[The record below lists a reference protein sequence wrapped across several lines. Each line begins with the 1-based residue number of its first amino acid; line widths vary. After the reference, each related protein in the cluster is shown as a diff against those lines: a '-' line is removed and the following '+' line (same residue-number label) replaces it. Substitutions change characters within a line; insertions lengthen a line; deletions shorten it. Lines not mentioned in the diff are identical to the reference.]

1 MSNEIKVGLLLVVS
15 LAVLAWF
22 SIAGGAL
29 GFGKNAPMRDL
40 MAVFADVEGIKEGT
54 RVKMAGV
61 DVGEVERVELQSNG
75 TAILR
80 FKVKESVALPAD
92 VSAQI
97 TSSGLIG
104 ERYVALVPGSLGAKG
119 DGGLLP
125 ANVNQLPVLGTVDP
139 TNISTDFAEMAR
151 DMKGM
156 IARLNT
162 VLGDP
167 ENGEKLQQIIDG
179 LSKFSDNL
187 GSSGGD
193 LDKTMK
199 DFGAAANNLAE
210 ISDRLKRGEGPLGQ
224 LLVDDGGTTKNNLN
238 QTLDELHKAVK
249 DFREIMQKVNGGQGT
264 IGKLVNDNET
274 AQKFEDALDTFNNIS
289 AKLDGFRAEANLE
302 GAGLIG
308 ESGVYKGGVNGRVQL
323 GTTFIDAGVAGD
335 GFAARNDSQGSK
347 YYGKDFGPQAKYT
360 AQVGKMFPGALAGED
375 IAVRAGLKNSS
386 AGVGVDAY
394 GNLVGKRVKY
404 SADAYDFGGNDTPGS
419 NKPHVDV
426 SARADLIGSRVYG
439 IVGYDNVLSED
450 YGAPMVGLGV
460 RFQTDAAKK

>member
-1 MSNEIKVGLLLVVS
+1 MTKEIKVGLLLVAS

-22 SIAGGAL
+22 TMASGSL
-29 GFGKNAPMRDL
+29 FGKSVEMREL
-40 MAVFADVEGIKEGT
+40 MAVFTDVGGVKEGSL
-54 RVKMAGV
+54 VKMAGV
-61 DVGEVERVELQSNG
+61 DVGNVSRIDLQPNG

-80 FKVKESVALPAD
+80 FNVRKSVALPAD

-104 ERYVALVPGSLGAKG
+104 ERFVGLVPGALGVQG
-119 DGGLLP
+119 DGGLL
-125 ANVNQLPVLGTVDP
+125 ADDVKQLPALDTLDP

-167 ENGEKLQQIIDG
+167 ENGEKLQKIVDG
-179 LSKFSDNL
+179 ISKFSENL

-193 LDKTMK
+193 LNETMRE
-199 DFGAAANNLAE
+199 FGAAAHNLAE
-210 ISDRLKRGEGPLGQ
+210 ISNRLKNGEGPLGQ
-224 LLVDDGGTTKNNLN
+224 LLVDDGGQTKNNIN
-238 QTLDELHKAVK
+238 QTLEELNKAVR

-274 AQKFEDALDTFNNIS
+274 AQKFEDALDTFNSIS
-289 AKLDGFRAEANLE
+289 TKLDGFRAEANLE
-302 GAGLIG
+302 GAGLLG
-308 ESGVYKGGVNGRVQL
+308 ESGIYKGGVNGRVQL
-323 GTTFIDAGVAGD
+323 GTTFVDAGVTGD
-335 GFAARNDSQGSK
+335 GFALRNDKAGSK
-347 YYGKDFGPQAKYT
+347 YYGKDFGPTAKYS
-360 AQVGKMFPGALAGED
+360 AQVGKMFPGALAGD
-375 IAVRAGLKNSS
+375 DLAVRGGLKNSS
-386 AGVGVDAY
+386 AGVGADAY
-394 GNLVGKRVKY
+394 SHVLGKRVKY

-439 IVGYDNVLSED
+439 IVGYDNVLSDD
-450 YGAPMVGLGV
+450 YGAPMVGLGM
-460 RFQTDAAKK
+460 RFQTDAQK